1 LRNLLACCFAKGSGC
16 CFDDHGF
23 LFFRLFDV
31 SNVHRFVHLSKRL
44 CKKVLFLTF
53 GATKKRHRLHST
65 AFPMKNK
72 NPKPIPE

>member
-1 LRNLLACCFAKGSGC
+1 
-16 CFDDHGF
+16 